1 MSENRSCEQPPDH
14 HFVFRAG
21 MPVSDID
28 RDNICP
34 PPIQLTVDGPS
45 RSTVRS
51 GRRLSPSRV
60 GVALDARFLDKLA
73 GTDGLQTL
81 RWREQDSNPRSL
93 SG

>member
-60 GVALDARFLDKLA
+60 GVALDAVFGQA
-73 GTDGLQTL
+73 GGD
-81 RWREQDSNPRSL
+81 RWFADSSL
-93 SG
+93 ERRGFELPVPP